1 MSLNIASAFRLRNKL
16 KERIKRL
23 SDIALRADVTK
34 PEGTDENTAIFDGK
48 TFNETIEDVSL
59 LMTTLRD
66 FNIAVEKANW
76 INREDLINLES
87 LKAEISFYESIT
99 QKVRGA
105 PQYSYEY
112 NAEGGRDK
120 IKLELLLSQKSV
132 ITHLDAL
139 KKKKDSIEEKL
150 AKSNMEVLVEYDQ
163 NIINKLL

>member
-1 MSLNIASAFRLRNKL
+1 MSVNIASAFRLRNKL

-23 SDIALRADVTK
+23 SDIAMRADVTK
-34 PEGTDENTAIFDGK
+34 PEGTDENISVFDGK
-48 TFNETIEDVSL
+48 TFAETIEEVSL
-59 LMTTLRD
+59 LMMTLRD
-66 FNIAVEKANW
+66 FNAAIEKANVL
-76 INREDLINLES
+76 NREDLISLES

-120 IKLELLLSQKSV
+120 IKQELLLSQKKV

-139 KKKKDSIEEKL
+139 KKKKDGIEEKL
-150 AKSNMEVLVEYDQ
+150 AKSNMEVLVDYDQ

>member
-1 MSLNIASAFRLRNKL
+1 MGVNIASAFRLRNKL

-23 SDIALRADVTK
+23 SDIAMRADITK
-34 PEGTDENTAIFDGK
+34 PEGTDENTSVFDGK
-48 TFNETIEDVSL
+48 TFAETIEEVSL
-59 LMTTLRD
+59 LMMTLRD
-66 FNIAVEKANW
+66 FNAAIEKANVL
-76 INREDLINLES
+76 NREDLISLES

-120 IKLELLLSQKSV
+120 IKQELLISQKKV
-132 ITHLDAL
+132 IIHLDAL

-150 AKSNMEVLVEYDQ
+150 AKSNMEMLVDYDQ